1 MRCFNL
7 ANKHLLVTISDYQLD
22 HNGAESLDA
31 VLAMAVF
38 DLDVDIF
45 FTGHGVK
52 QVLKDQDALPNG
64 KLLSKQWASA
74 SIYGI
79 ENLWVCSDSYA
90 DNSCSELIMGTE
102 IIEAAPNPNDYKFHL
117 SF

>member
-1 MRCFNL
+1 M
-7 ANKHLLVTISDYQLD
+7 ASKHLLVTISDYQLD

-52 QVLKDQDALPNG
+52 QVLKNQDALPNG
-64 KLLSKQWASA
+64 KLLGKQWASA

-79 ENLWVCSDSYA
+79 ENLWVCGKSYA
-90 DNSCSELIMGTE
+90 DNGSGDLVMGTE
-102 IIEAAPNPNDYKFHL
+102 IIDTLPNPEDYKFHL
-117 SF
+117 TF